1 MSSNYNSRYK
11 PAEVLFYN
19 NKEQLI
25 RKKENMIDIL
35 NNQILVE
42 LKNPEYGVAPGQAC
56 VFYDSIKPISRILGG
71 GWIVK
76 NNNKNLN

>member
-19 NKEQLI
+19 NKEHLI

-35 NNQILVE
+35 NNQILVD
-42 LKNPEYGVAPGQAC
+42 L
-56 VFYDSIKPISRILGG
+56 D
-71 GWIVK
+71 
-76 NNNKNLN
+76 